1 MTENKAEAEK
11 PSASEDGNTRLPLIA
26 YPISPLDMPLMVAP
40 AGRDWMAATPQHFA
54 KRCLP
59 LLIANRAGWL
69 LVSMHKFTA
78 IWGGE
83 TSPASLTVEHLA
95 GPAPYSA
102 HSHFGSGILTFTIPF
117 LFRTSPGINLLV
129 RGPSNMPK
137 DGISPLEGI
146 VETDWAEATFTMNWK
161 ITRPNHLVTFEQ
173 GEPIA
178 MIVPQRRG
186 DLERFDPVVRDI
198 ATDAGLMDDYVRW
211 AQSREAHNE
220 GMKDPSSEAYRRGWE
235 KTYFD
240 GRDIPDHQQKIVL
253 KDFIE
258 EAPQAPP
265 RD

>member
-1 MTENKAEAEK
+1 MPEKKAEAEADK
-11 PSASEDGNTRLPLIA
+11 ASASDCGNTRLPLVA
-26 YPISPLDMPLMVAP
+26 YPISPLDMPLAVAP

-69 LVSMHKFTA
+69 LISMHKFTA
-78 IWGGE
+78 IWDG
-83 TSPASLTVEHLA
+83 SPSAAGLNVQHLA

-102 HSHFGSGILTFTIPF
+102 HSHFGSGILTFMMPF
-117 LFRTSPGINLLV
+117 LFRTPPGINLLV

-161 ITRPNHLVTFEQ
+161 MTRPNHLVTFEQ
-173 GEPIA
+173 GESIA

-186 DLERFDPVVRDI
+186 DLERFDPVIRDI
-198 ATDAGLMDDYVRW
+198 ATDAELMNSYLRW
-211 AQSREAHNE
+211 MESRDAHNE

-240 GRDIPDHQQKIVL
+240 GKDIPDHQQKIVL
-253 KDFIE
+253 KNFIVE
-258 EAPQAPP
+258 PA
-265 RD
+265 RK

>member
-1 MTENKAEAEK
+1 MTEKKAEAEK
-11 PSASEDGNTRLPLIA
+11 ASTSDDGGNTRLPLVA
-26 YPISPLDMPLMVAP
+26 YPISALDMPLMVAP

-69 LVSMHKFTA
+69 LISMHKFTA
-78 IWGGE
+78 MWGGE
-83 TSPASLTVEHLA
+83 PSPASLKVQHLS

-102 HSHFGSGILTFTIPF
+102 HSHFGAGILTFMTPF
-117 LFRTSPGINLLV
+117 LFRTPPGINLLV

-146 VETDWAEATFTMNWK
+146 VETDWTEATFTMNWK
-161 ITRPNHLVTFEQ
+161 MTRPNHLVTFEQ

-186 DLERFDPVVRDI
+186 DLERFDPVIRDI
-198 ATDAGLMDDYVRW
+198 ATDVELMNAYVRW
-211 AQSREAHNE
+211 KESRDAHNE
-220 GMKDPSSEAYRRGWE
+220 GMKDPNSEAYRRGWE

-240 GRDIPDHQQKIVL
+240 GRNIPDHQQKIVL
-253 KDFIE
+253 KNFIE
-258 EAPQAPP
+258 EPS
-265 RD
+265 RK